1 MEKSIESALRTLI
14 INDDGSIFVEPVCK
28 FFGINFKSQKRRFL
42 EDPILQSEGTK
53 KYHELAFGDKRLR
66 LCVGRRGFIRWIQII
81 NAEIVHPHLQ
91 KLFIEYQVA
100 IFNYLYNGNESKI
113 SQLEDIRTYAL
124 NINSALS
131 IRDQVMEYIAEQK
144 RHRDL
149 CLSYEPTEWA
159 QIKPTLTE
167 EKRMPEVADGLKA
180 IASELPNDITDLLR
194 LKKNYQSAISKY
206 KCLLLYQRKASQP
219 EENPM
224 PEGYKKELLKL
235 RTKEREAEIEKINLK
250 LVDLYKSKTPVAL
263 ER

>member
-1 MEKSIESALRTLI
+1 MEKSIESALKTLV

-28 FFGINFKSQKRRFL
+28 YFGINFKSQKRRFL

-66 LCVGRRGFIRWIQII
+66 LCVGRRGFIRWIQLI

-91 KLFIEYQVA
+91 KLFIEYQIA
-100 IFNYLYNGNESKI
+100 IFNYLYNGNETKI
-113 SQLEDIRTYAL
+113 NQLEDIRTYAI
-124 NINSALS
+124 NINNALN
-131 IRDQVMEYIAEQK
+131 IRDQILDYITEQK

-149 CLSYEPTEWA
+149 CLSYEPAEWA
-159 QIKPTLTE
+159 KIKPTLIE
-167 EKRMPEVADGLKA
+167 EKRLPEIAEDIKA
-180 IASELPNDITDLLR
+180 IANELPNDVDELNR

-206 KCLLLYQRKASQP
+206 KCLLIYQRKMSQP
-219 EENPM
+219 VENPM

-235 RTKEREAEIEKINLK
+235 RTKEREAEIEKINQK
-250 LVDLYKSKTPVAL
+250 LVDIYKSKSPVAL